1 MHANVRIQDHRWI
14 AVAPDDETGFGQ
26 AVACSDIIAKKC
38 GERSVRVSGD
48 AREKA
53 LKLWPLFASNIYPV
67 MIRLSRV
74 RDFRIAEINNT
85 RIEHY
90 RGVYRSGQQHCS
102 RPTGLNAEG
111 YYRGLPR
118 IPS

>member
-1 MHANVRIQDHRWI
+1 MHANVRIQDNRWI

-90 RGVYRSGQQHCS
+90 RGVYRSGQQPVSYTHLTL
-102 RPTGLNAEG
+102 PTSDLV
-111 YYRGLPR
+111 
-118 IPS
+118 